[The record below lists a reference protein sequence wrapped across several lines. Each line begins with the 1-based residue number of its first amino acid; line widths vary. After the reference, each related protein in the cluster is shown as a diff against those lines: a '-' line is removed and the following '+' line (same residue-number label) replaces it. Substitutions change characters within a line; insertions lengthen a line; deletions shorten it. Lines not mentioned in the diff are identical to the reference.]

1 MNRMKRDMLGT
12 CIFNPLF
19 LPVYAPICSLFA
31 AGPVT
36 LSTAV
41 SQTYCALSELL
52 TTGHL
57 DLKAEKQT

>member
-1 MNRMKRDMLGT
+1 MLYS
-12 CIFNPLF
+12 CLCM
-19 LPVYAPICSLFA
+19 LLSVLSFA